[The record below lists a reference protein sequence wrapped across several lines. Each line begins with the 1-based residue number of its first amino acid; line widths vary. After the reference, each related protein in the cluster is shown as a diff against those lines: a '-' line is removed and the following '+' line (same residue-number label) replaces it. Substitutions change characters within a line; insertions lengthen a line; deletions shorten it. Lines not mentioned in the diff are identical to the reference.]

1 MLYAAAGLVAM
12 FGAVAILGL
21 GAIDEAT
28 QLVYRERLST
38 AHTTAG
44 ILERDFVRV
53 GAEARAVA
61 ADLFP
66 DAETGAPVGVA
77 ARLLDGFERE
87 TQSYPFFAISGVW
100 LLDGRGNLLDQ
111 AGEPRVSGDGTGS
124 AAMRFATA
132 PTGDFGIFTA
142 AGPVSGA
149 SSLAA
154 VVAHVAGL
162 PGAPGPVVVVHTVSL
177 NRAEPYVPATHGQPD
192 AVTAGHSIGDARV
205 EEYHLDVVSPEGVT
219 LLGIGPDEHP
229 GDTSLHFSA
238 IKSLM
243 ASGTAATLLHEAGP
257 GQGFEPH
264 VMAAVPLGSSP
275 FYVVIEQPVDV
286 ALALPIQL
294 RNRLFLSIGVGFLG
308 TLLVAWVTTRRVVKP
323 TERLTRAAERMAGG
337 DLTSPIEVVAQDE
350 VGQLAESL
358 ETMRQRLR
366 AAQEAVEQ
374 TNRELESRVA
384 DRTARLGQ
392 VVRKTILAQEEERL
406 RLARELH
413 DETAQALAALTIALD
428 RARDEMG
435 GGTADARERIREA
448 REIAGRLLSETRR
461 LILGLRPSVLDDLGL
476 VPAIR
481 WLSETGLE
489 DRGVKVV
496 IEADQLGARLPG
508 YVEVA
513 LFRIIQEAVGNIA
526 RHAGATHVRIGLSVA
541 EEVARVRVVDDGRG
555 FDVARTI
562 GPDGSFGSVGL
573 VGMQERVAILGG
585 TIEIRSTPGSGTEMV
600 VEVPVV
606 PEVA

>member
-1 MLYAAAGLVAM
+1 MLYAAAGLVSM

-28 QLVYRERLST
+28 QLVYRERLTT
-38 AHTTAG
+38 AYTTAG

-53 GAEARAVA
+53 GAEVRAVA
-61 ADLFP
+61 AELFP
-66 DAETGAPVGVA
+66 GSSARVPAGAA
-77 ARLLDGFERE
+77 AGLLYGFERQP
-87 TQSYPFFAISGVW
+87 QSYPFFSISGVW
-100 LLDGRGNLLDQ
+100 LLDGRGRLLDQ
-111 AGEPRVSGDGTGS
+111 AGEPRASSDATAS
-124 AAMRFATA
+124 AGARFATA
-132 PTGDFGIFTA
+132 PTGDFGIFRA
-142 AGPVSGA
+142 VGPVNGA
-149 SSLAA
+149 SSFAALA
-154 VVAHVAGL
+154 VRIAGL

-177 NRAEPYVPATHGQPD
+177 NRTEPYVPATHGQPV
-192 AVTAGHSIGDARV
+192 AVTPDQSMADATA
-205 EEYHLDVVSPEGVT
+205 EEYHLEVVSPDGITV
-219 LLGIGPDEHP
+219 LGIGPDEHP
-229 GDTSLHFSA
+229 GQRSPHFAA
-238 IKSLM
+238 IESLM
-243 ASGTAATLLHEAGP
+243 ASGTAATLLHEPRSGE
-257 GQGFEPH
+257 GFEPH
-264 VMAAVPLGSSP
+264 VMAAVPLSSSP

-294 RNRLFLSIGVGFLG
+294 RNRLLLSIGLGFMG
-308 TLLVAWVTTRRVVKP
+308 TLVVAWVTTRRVVKP

-337 DLTSPIEVVAQDE
+337 DLTIPIEVVAQDE

-366 AAQEAVEQ
+366 AAYEAVEQ

-428 RARDEMG
+428 RARDDLDG
-435 GGTADARERIREA
+435 PSTDARERIREA
-448 REIAGRLLSETRR
+448 RAIAGRLLSETRR

-476 VPAIR
+476 APAIR
-481 WLSETGLE
+481 WLCETGLA
-489 DRGVKVV
+489 DRGVEVS
-496 IEADQLGARLPG
+496 IDADQGGARLPG
-508 YVEVA
+508 HVEVA

-526 RHAGATHVRIGLSVA
+526 RHAGATHVRIGMSVA
-541 EEVARVRVVDDGRG
+541 AEVARVTVADDGRG
-555 FDVARTI
+555 FDVARAM
-562 GPDGSFGSVGL
+562 GPDGSDSSVGL

-585 TIEIRSTPGSGTEMV
+585 SIEIRSAPGSGTEIV

-606 PEVA
+606 PEAA